1 MSMNVSPRPPLRRRQ
16 FNLGLGLAMAAPAT
30 WAKSEDYPQKPL
42 RWVVGFPAGGGTD
55 VLARTVGAQLSA
67 QMGQTVY
74 VENKTGAGGTLAAEH
89 VAASAS
95 DGHTLLTGDVAIMVF
110 NRVLYP
116 QVRYEPLRDF
126 APVGLMARFPL
137 VIATHPNSGIGA
149 LEQFTAAARRG
160 QASYAS
166 AGVGTPHHLAME
178 LLLSRAGLS
187 AVHVPYR
194 GDAPALQDLLGGMV
208 PVAVLAPSL
217 SLPYVRSQK
226 LQALAVTSERRLPQ
240 LPEVPTL
247 AELRL
252 VSEGV
257 YAWQGLV
264 VPKKTPAGALQRL
277 SRELGAALSQA
288 PVRSKLEEL
297 GMEVTPSD
305 GPTLQAHVHAEQ
317 ARWDPMIRS
326 RGIKAD

>member
-1 MSMNVSPRPPLRRRQ
+1 MNLSRLAPLRRRQ

-30 WAKSEDYPQKPL
+30 WAKVEDYPQKPL

-67 QMGQTVY
+67 QVGQTVY

-89 VAASAS
+89 VAASAP
-95 DGHTLLTGDVAIMVF
+95 DGYTLLSGDIAIMVF
-110 NRVLYP
+110 NRALYP
-116 QVRYEPLRDF
+116 QARYEPLRDF

-137 VIATHPNSGIGA
+137 VITTRSNSGIGA

-226 LQALAVTSERRLPQ
+226 LRALAVTSERRLPQ

-247 AELRL
+247 AELGL

-264 VPKKTPAGALQRL
+264 APKKTPSGALQRL